1 MKILFHICCGN
12 CALYPVKLLRAEGH
26 DFTGFWY
33 NPNIQP
39 FDEYQLRLASLKKLS
54 DEWHIDIFYDE
65 QYRPEEFFESV
76 TGNVKSPLTPLF
88 QRGEDSIPP
97 LTKGDKGGFSQPAHE
112 RCKFCYTLRLEKAA
126 AKARDEGFEA
136 FSTTL
141 LISPYQDFEQITVT
155 GKKLADKYN
164 IHFYMQDFRPYFR
177 DAMSFAKELGLYR
190 QKYCGCLFSKQ
201 EREHAVKSGEILKA
215 RKNNTLP
222 SSHHT

>member
-54 DEWHIDIFYDE
+54 DEWRIDIFYDE

-76 TGNVKSPLTPLF
+76 N
-88 QRGEDSIPP
+88 
-97 LTKGDKGGFSQPAHE
+97 GFIHPVPE

-141 LISPYQDFEQITVT
+141 LISPYQDFEQITAT

-190 QKYCGCLFSKQ
+190 QKYCGCIFSKL
-201 EREHAVKSGEILKA
+201 EREHAVKSREILKA
-215 RKNNTLP
+215 RKNN
-222 SSHHT
+222 

>member
-1 MKILFHICCGN
+1 MKILFHICCSN

-39 FDEYQLRLASLKKLS
+39 HDEYQSRLASLKKLS
-54 DEWHIDIFYDE
+54 DEWDIDVFYEE
-65 QYRPEEFFESV
+65 QYRPEEYIEV
-76 TGNVKSPLTPLF
+76 IKSP
-88 QRGEDSIPP
+88 
-97 LTKGDKGGFSQPAHE
+97 QPAPE
-112 RCKFCYTLRLEKAA
+112 RCKFCYSLRLEKAA

-155 GKKLADKYN
+155 GKRLADKYN

-190 QKYCGCLFSKQ
+190 QKYCGCLFSKL
-201 EREHAVKSGEILKA
+201 EREHAVKSEEILKA
-215 RKNNTLP
+215 RKKN
-222 SSHHT
+222 

>member
-1 MKILFHICCGN
+1 MKILFHICCSN

-26 DFTGFWY
+26 DFTGIWY

-39 FDEYQLRLASLKKLS
+39 VDEYRLRLASLKKLS

-65 QYRPEEFFESV
+65 QYRPEEFLKSV
-76 TGNVKSPLTPLF
+76 N
-88 QRGEDSIPP
+88 
-97 LTKGDKGGFSQPAHE
+97 GFSQPAPE

-155 GKKLADKYN
+155 GKKLANKYN
-164 IHFYMQDFRPYFR
+164 LHFYMKDFRPYFR

-190 QKYCGCLFSKQ
+190 QKYCGCLFSKL
-201 EREHAVKSGEILKA
+201 ERENAVKSEEILKA
-215 RKNNTLP
+215 RKKNTLP
-222 SSHHT
+222 SNHQT